1 MWEHGQMLGK
11 LFNKMPSQDVVSW
24 TAILGGCA
32 MHGHDKDVLKHFK
45 WMCGEGVQP
54 DEMTFVT
61 FLLSA
66 CSHAGS
72 VDEGMRCYASTIT
85 VYMISAK
92 LEHYSCMV
100 DLLDCASNLQEAEN
114 TVMECPVNQMWLH
127 GWLCSVLAEFMV
139 MWRWQNVL

>member
-1 MWEHGQMLGK
+1 MLGK